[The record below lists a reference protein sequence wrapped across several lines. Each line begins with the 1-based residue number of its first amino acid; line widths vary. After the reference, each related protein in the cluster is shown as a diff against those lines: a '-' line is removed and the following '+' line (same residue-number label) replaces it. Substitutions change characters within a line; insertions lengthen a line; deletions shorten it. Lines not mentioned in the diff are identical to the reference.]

1 MKKNPVFIIGR
12 FRSGTSYFWH
22 IFNRLERFRA
32 WYEPLHPQLPAHIKH
47 TAPKADHV
55 YIQDYWTAYRA
66 LDDLSSHHRI
76 EFGSERLYLTAQD
89 SWPEL
94 RHYLDYLINASGDR
108 QPVLQFNRMDFRLP
122 WLTGFYPHAQLLYLK
137 RDPIQ
142 QWISQRK
149 HIPQADR
156 NNESYADA
164 YELMQWCA
172 DLAPLLPFLAPQK
185 ERHGFYRFYCLYR
198 LSVLMGTHYADM
210 VIDLDEDVFNSDAY
224 LTQLAQLGL
233 DEKELETAREL
244 KHVPEN
250 HAIADDEVA
259 VLKQIMAEVDGL
271 LEASGLATG
280 FAKQRL
286 DEIKQQQPEFWS
298 QQSVNA
304 AAVIAELNQSWH
316 QEQAEKIK
324 LLAALNDMQKHREDK
339 PVPEKQMA
347 DRIIKTDE

>member
-1 MKKNPVFIIGR
+1 MKQNPVFIVGR

-22 IFNRLERFRA
+22 IFNQLDRFRA
-32 WYEPLHPQLPAHIKH
+32 WYEPLHPQLPAQIKH

-137 RDPIQ
+137 RNPIQ
-142 QWISQRK
+142 LWCSQRK
-149 HIPQADR
+149 HIPKINR

-198 LSVLMGTHYADM
+198 LSVLMGTYYADV
-210 VIDLDEDVFNSDAY
+210 VIDLDEDVFNSDNY
-224 LTQLAQLGL
+224 LSKLALL
-233 DEKELETAREL
+233 DFNENELETARTL
-244 KHVPEN
+244 KHVPESYELPDQEVEILT
-250 HAIADDEVA
+250 AI
-259 VLKQIMAEVDGL
+259 MTEVDGL
-271 LEASGLATG
+271 LETSGLAAG
-280 FAKQRL
+280 FAKHSL
-286 DEIKQQQPEFWS
+286 TEIKQQHADFWS
-298 QQSVNA
+298 QQTFNPST
-304 AAVIAELNQSWH
+304 VIAELTQSWH
-316 QEQAEKIK
+316 QEQMEKIS
-324 LLAALNDMQKHREDK
+324 LLAALNEM
-339 PVPEKQMA
+339 
-347 DRIIKTDE
+347 KTPS

>member
-1 MKKNPVFIIGR
+1 MKQNPVFIVGR

-22 IFNRLERFRA
+22 IFNQLDRFRA
-32 WYEPLHPQLPAHIKH
+32 WYEPLHPQLPAQIKH

-137 RDPIQ
+137 RNPIQ
-142 QWISQRK
+142 LWCSQRK
-149 HIPQADR
+149 HIPKINR

-198 LSVLMGTHYADM
+198 LSVLMGTYYADV
-210 VIDLDEDVFNSDAY
+210 VIDLDEDVFNSDNY
-224 LTQLAQLGL
+224 LSKLALL
-233 DEKELETAREL
+233 DFNENELETARTL
-244 KHVPEN
+244 KHVPES
-250 HAIADDEVA
+250 HELPDQEVEILTAI
-259 VLKQIMAEVDGL
+259 MTEVDGL
-271 LEASGLATG
+271 LETSGLAAG
-280 FAKQRL
+280 FAKHSL
-286 DEIKQQQPEFWS
+286 AEIKQQHADFWS
-298 QQSVNA
+298 QQTFNPST
-304 AAVIAELNQSWH
+304 VIAELTQSWH
-316 QEQAEKIK
+316 QEQMEKIS
-324 LLAALNDMQKHREDK
+324 LLAALNEM
-339 PVPEKQMA
+339 
-347 DRIIKTDE
+347 KTPP

>member
-1 MKKNPVFIIGR
+1 VGR

-22 IFNRLERFRA
+22 IFNQLDRFRA
-32 WYEPLHPQLPAHIKH
+32 WYEPLHPQLPAQIKH

-122 WLTGFYPHAQLLYLK
+122 WLTGFYPHAQLVYLK

-142 QWISQRK
+142 LWCSQRK
-149 HIPQADR
+149 HIPKINR

-198 LSVLMGTHYADM
+198 LSVLMGTYYADV
-210 VIDLDEDVFNSDAY
+210 VIDLDEDVFNSDNY
-224 LTQLAQLGL
+224 LSKLALL
-233 DEKELETAREL
+233 DFNENELETARTL
-244 KHVPEN
+244 KHVPES
-250 HAIADDEVA
+250 HELPDQEVEILTAI
-259 VLKQIMAEVDGL
+259 MTEVDGL
-271 LEASGLATG
+271 LETSGLAAG
-280 FAKQRL
+280 FAKHSL
-286 DEIKQQQPEFWS
+286 AEIKQQHADFWS
-298 QQSVNA
+298 QQTFNPST
-304 AAVIAELNQSWH
+304 VIAELTQSWH
-316 QEQAEKIK
+316 QEQMEKIS
-324 LLAALNDMQKHREDK
+324 LLAALNEM
-339 PVPEKQMA
+339 
-347 DRIIKTDE
+347 KTPP

>member
-1 MKKNPVFIIGR
+1 MKQNPVFIVGR

-32 WYEPLHPQLPAHIKH
+32 WYEPLHPQLPAQIKH

-198 LSVLMGTHYADM
+198 LSVLMGTYYADV
-210 VIDLDEDVFNSDAY
+210 VIDLDEDVFNSDNY
-224 LTQLAQLGL
+224 LSKLALL
-233 DEKELETAREL
+233 DFNENELETARTL
-244 KHVPEN
+244 KHVPES
-250 HAIADDEVA
+250 HELPDQEVEILTAI
-259 VLKQIMAEVDGL
+259 MTEVDGL
-271 LEASGLATG
+271 LETSGLAAG
-280 FAKQRL
+280 FAKHSL
-286 DEIKQQQPEFWS
+286 AEIKQQHADFWS
-298 QQSVNA
+298 QQTFNPST
-304 AAVIAELNQSWH
+304 VIAELTQSWH
-316 QEQAEKIK
+316 QEQMEKIS
-324 LLAALNDMQKHREDK
+324 LLAALNEM
-339 PVPEKQMA
+339 
-347 DRIIKTDE
+347 KTPP

>member
-1 MKKNPVFIIGR
+1 MKQNPVFIVGR

-22 IFNRLERFRA
+22 IFNQLDRFRA
-32 WYEPLHPQLPAHIKH
+32 WYEPLHPQLPAQIKH

-66 LDDLSSHHRI
+66 LDDLSRHHRI

-122 WLTGFYPHAQLLYLK
+122 WLTGFYPHAQLVYLK

-142 QWISQRK
+142 LWCSQRK
-149 HIPQADR
+149 HIPKINR

-198 LSVLMGTHYADM
+198 LSVLMGTYYADV
-210 VIDLDEDVFNSDAY
+210 VIDLDEDVFNSDNY
-224 LTQLAQLGL
+224 LSKLALL
-233 DEKELETAREL
+233 DFNENELETARTL
-244 KHVPEN
+244 KHVPES
-250 HAIADDEVA
+250 HELPDQEVEILTAI
-259 VLKQIMAEVDGL
+259 MTEVDGL
-271 LEASGLATG
+271 LETSGLAAG
-280 FAKQRL
+280 FAKHSL
-286 DEIKQQQPEFWS
+286 AEIKQQHADFWS
-298 QQSVNA
+298 QQTFNPST
-304 AAVIAELNQSWH
+304 VIAELTQSWH
-316 QEQAEKIK
+316 QEQMEKIS
-324 LLAALNDMQKHREDK
+324 LLAALNEM
-339 PVPEKQMA
+339 
-347 DRIIKTDE
+347 KTPP